1 MLQNIRDNTQ
11 GLVAK
16 IFVWFLIGIFAL
28 WGLDSIVGNFFVT
41 APTLTV
47 NGITINEADIEALT
61 QSKAQEFYGNL
72 TEDSDLSNLDESQ
85 FRQSAVAE
93 LIQREILGQS
103 ANNAGMGISSAAID
117 KRIAMTPDF
126 QVDGVF
132 NAERATLLLKNVG
145 FTPSSYRATLA
156 KESMMNQMLSA
167 YSASG
172 FATSKELAQLASLT
186 HQKRSA
192 RYAVLGLIG
201 QAGIVIS
208 DVEISSYYNENQDDF
223 VTEEQVII
231 EYLELDKQQILD
243 AISVSE
249 EQIQAAYAEEIT
261 TFQSQTE
268 RRASHILFEAS
279 TEEEFSAALIES
291 ANVKA
296 RLVAGEDFAKL
307 AAEFSDD
314 TGSSQNGGDVG
325 YTSGDNFVAEFETT
339 LQSLA
344 LQQVSE
350 PIRTEFGVHLIKL
363 TEQAETALPTYDDR
377 SAVIANNLKASQADS
392 IFIAKADELSN
403 LVFESPDLT
412 APATSMGLELLRSEL
427 FGRSGGTGISAEAG
441 VINAAFSAEVL
452 EDRLNSELIQINA
465 SRSVVIRVV
474 DHQLP
479 LVQELAAVRSE
490 IEVMLQ
496 LKKMKEQVRASGES
510 LVNSLK
516 AGDNIDGLLQAQN
529 TTWSQLDAVE
539 RSSPNINP
547 EISNYVFSMPRPLA
561 GTTDISGLQLAD
573 GSYLVIELQSVVAGS
588 AADFNTGEA
597 QNMRNFLSQQASA
610 NDFSGFMESLESNA
624 SIQGRDDPLLEEP
637 LL

>member
-41 APTLTV
+41 TPTLTV

-201 QAGIVIS
+201 QAGIEIS
-208 DVEISSYYNENQDDF
+208 DIEISSYYNENQDDF

-279 TEEEFSAALIES
+279 TEEDFSAALIES

-363 TEQAETALPTYDDR
+363 TEQAETALPTYNDR

-412 APATSMGLELLRSEL
+412 APATSMGLDLLRSEL

-452 EDRLNSELIQINA
+452 EDRLNSELIQVNA

-539 RSSPNINP
+539 RSSPNLNP
-547 EISNYVFSMPRPLA
+547 EISNYVFSMPRPLT

>member
-117 KRIAMTPDF
+117 KRIATTPDF

-208 DVEISSYYNENQDDF
+208 DNEISSYYNENQDDF

-231 EYLELDKQQILD
+231 EYLELDKQKILD

-344 LQQVSE
+344 LQEVSE

-363 TEQAETALPTYDDR
+363 TEQAETALPTYEDR

-412 APATSMGLELLRSEL
+412 APATSMSLELLRSEL

-452 EDRLNSELIQINA
+452 EDRLNSELIQVNA

-529 TTWSQLDAVE
+529 ITWSQLDAIE
-539 RSSPNINP
+539 RNSPSINP
-547 EISNYVFSMPRPLA
+547 EISNYVFSMPRPLE

-573 GSYLVIELQSVVAGS
+573 GSYLMVELQSVVAGS

>member
-208 DVEISSYYNENQDDF
+208 DNEISSYYNENQDDF

-231 EYLELDKQQILD
+231 EYLELDKQKILD

-344 LQQVSE
+344 LQEVSE

-363 TEQAETALPTYDDR
+363 TEQAETALPTYEDR

-452 EDRLNSELIQINA
+452 EDRLNSELIQVNA

-529 TTWSQLDAVE
+529 ITWSQLDAIE
-539 RSSPNINP
+539 RNSPSINP
-547 EISNYVFSMPRPLA
+547 EISNYVFSMPRPLE

-573 GSYLVIELQSVVAGS
+573 GSYLMVELQSVVAGS

>member
-268 RRASHILFEAS
+268 RRASHILF
-279 TEEEFSAALIES
+279 
-291 ANVKA
+291 
-296 RLVAGEDFAKL
+296 
-307 AAEFSDD
+307 
-314 TGSSQNGGDVG
+314 
-325 YTSGDNFVAEFETT
+325 
-339 LQSLA
+339 
-344 LQQVSE
+344 
-350 PIRTEFGVHLIKL
+350 
-363 TEQAETALPTYDDR
+363 
-377 SAVIANNLKASQADS
+377 
-392 IFIAKADELSN
+392 
-403 LVFESPDLT
+403 
-412 APATSMGLELLRSEL
+412 
-427 FGRSGGTGISAEAG
+427 
-441 VINAAFSAEVL
+441 
-452 EDRLNSELIQINA
+452 
-465 SRSVVIRVV
+465 
-474 DHQLP
+474 
-479 LVQELAAVRSE
+479 
-490 IEVMLQ
+490 
-496 LKKMKEQVRASGES
+496 
-510 LVNSLK
+510 
-516 AGDNIDGLLQAQN
+516 
-529 TTWSQLDAVE
+529 
-539 RSSPNINP
+539 
-547 EISNYVFSMPRPLA
+547 
-561 GTTDISGLQLAD
+561 
-573 GSYLVIELQSVVAGS
+573 
-588 AADFNTGEA
+588 
-597 QNMRNFLSQQASA
+597 
-610 NDFSGFMESLESNA
+610 
-624 SIQGRDDPLLEEP
+624 
-637 LL
+637 

>member
-132 NAERATLLLKNVG
+132 NAERATLLLQNVG

-208 DVEISSYYNENQDDF
+208 ENEISSYYNENQDDF
-223 VTEEQVII
+223 VTEEQVTI
-231 EYLELDKQQILD
+231 EYLELDKQKILD

-291 ANVKA
+291 TNVKA

-412 APATSMGLELLRSEL
+412 APATSMGIELLRSEL

-452 EDRLNSELIQINA
+452 EDRLNSELIQVNA

-474 DHQLP
+474 DHRLP
-479 LVQELAAVRSE
+479 LVQELAVVSSE

-547 EISNYVFSMPRPLA
+547 EISNYVFSMPRPLP

-573 GSYLVIELQSVVAGS
+573 GSYLVIELQSVVDGS

-624 SIQGRDDPLLEEP
+624 SIQGRDDLLLEEP

>member
-28 WGLDSIVGNFFVT
+28 WGLDSIVGNFFVAT
-41 APTLTV
+41 PTLTV

-103 ANNAGMGISSAAID
+103 ANNAGMGVSSAAID

-126 QVDGVF
+126 QVDGLF

-208 DVEISSYYNENQDDF
+208 DSEISSYYNENQDDF

-231 EYLELDKQQILD
+231 EYLELDKQKILD

-291 ANVKA
+291 ANIKA

-339 LQSLA
+339 LQTLA

-403 LVFESPDLT
+403 LVFESQDLA

-441 VINAAFSAEVL
+441 VINAAFSAEVM
-452 EDRLNSELIQINA
+452 EDRLNSELIQVNA

-474 DHQLP
+474 DHQLA

-573 GSYLVIELQSVVAGS
+573 GSYLLVELQSVVAGS

>member
-208 DVEISSYYNENQDDF
+208 DNEISSYYNENQDDF

-231 EYLELDKQQILD
+231 EYLELDKQKILD

-344 LQQVSE
+344 LQEVSE

-363 TEQAETALPTYDDR
+363 TEQAETALPTYEDR

-529 TTWSQLDAVE
+529 ITWSQLDAIE
-539 RSSPNINP
+539 RNSPSINP
-547 EISNYVFSMPRPLA
+547 EISNYVFSMPRPLE

-573 GSYLVIELQSVVAGS
+573 GSYLMVELQSVVAGS

>member
-103 ANNAGMGISSAAID
+103 ANNAGMGVSSAAID

-132 NAERATLLLKNVG
+132 NAERATLLLQNVG

-208 DVEISSYYNENQDDF
+208 ENEISSYYNENQDDF
-223 VTEEQVII
+223 VTEEQVTI
-231 EYLELDKQQILD
+231 EYLELDKQKILD

-291 ANVKA
+291 TNVKA

-412 APATSMGLELLRSEL
+412 APATSMGIELLRSEL

-452 EDRLNSELIQINA
+452 EDRLNSELIQVNA

-474 DHQLP
+474 DHRLP
-479 LVQELAAVRSE
+479 LVQELAVVSSE

-573 GSYLVIELQSVVAGS
+573 GSYLVIELQSVVDGS

>member
-103 ANNAGMGISSAAID
+103 ANNAGMGVSSAAID

-132 NAERATLLLKNVG
+132 NAERATLLLQNVG

-192 RYAVLGLIG
+192 RYAVLSLIG

-208 DVEISSYYNENQDDF
+208 ENEISSYYNENQDDF

-231 EYLELDKQQILD
+231 EYLELDKQKILD

-412 APATSMGLELLRSEL
+412 APATSMGIELLRSKL

-452 EDRLNSELIQINA
+452 EDRLNSELIQVNA

-474 DHQLP
+474 DHRLP
-479 LVQELAAVRSE
+479 LVQELAVVSSE

-573 GSYLVIELQSVVAGS
+573 GSYLVIELQSVVDGS

>member
-132 NAERATLLLKNVG
+132 NAERATLLLQNVG

-208 DVEISSYYNENQDDF
+208 ENEISSYYNENQDDF
-223 VTEEQVII
+223 VTEEQVTI
-231 EYLELDKQQILD
+231 EYLELDKQKILD

-291 ANVKA
+291 TNVKA

-412 APATSMGLELLRSEL
+412 APATSMGIELLRSEL

-452 EDRLNSELIQINA
+452 EDRLNSELIQVNA

-474 DHQLP
+474 DHRLP
-479 LVQELAAVRSE
+479 LVQELAVVSSE

-573 GSYLVIELQSVVAGS
+573 GSYLVIELQSVVDGS

>member
-145 FTPSSYRATLA
+145 FTPTSYRATLA

-208 DVEISSYYNENQDDF
+208 DNEISSYYNENQDDF

-291 ANVKA
+291 AKVKA

-314 TGSSQNGGDVG
+314 SGSSQNGGDVG

-452 EDRLNSELIQINA
+452 EDRLNSELIQVNA

-539 RSSPNINP
+539 RSSPNLNP
-547 EISNYVFSMPRPLA
+547 EISNYVFSMPRPLT